1 MITQA
6 KIKIEKTAKAE
17 LNSALGAKIH
27 GWLLNQVSDELS
39 AKLHAFGEVRPFSLF
54 VQTDYSACDWLV
66 INILDD
72 SAMALLDVF
81 NQTETIAIS
90 GLKESVKILGMA
102 PVKTV
107 DFEELFE
114 KTAYSEAALH
124 FITPATYKLNNRY
137 TNWFDLSRLI
147 MGVIKK
153 INTFETIKLDRR
165 SFYELDE
172 QVEIKNYQLKSSPY
186 LINGNY
192 INGVM
197 GSMQCRINGDTE
209 KDRLLKG
216 IINYSEY
223 AGIGAKTAMGMGGFQ
238 RVASI

>member
-1 MITQA
+1 M
-6 KIKIEKTAKAE
+6 
-17 LNSALGAKIH
+17 GAKIH
-27 GWLLNQVSDELS
+27 GWLLTQVSAELS

-72 SAMALLDVF
+72 SAIALLDVL
-81 NQTETIAIS
+81 NQTETIVIS
-90 GLKESVKILGMA
+90 GLKDSIRILGMA

-107 DFEELFE
+107 DFEKLFE
-114 KTAYSEAALH
+114 DNSYSEAALH
-124 FITPATYKLNNRY
+124 FITPATYKLKNRY

-153 INTFETIKLDRR
+153 INTFEKIDLDRR

-172 QVEIKNYQLKSSPY
+172 QIEIKNYQLKSSPY
-186 LINGNY
+186 LINGNF

-197 GSMQCRINGDTE
+197 GSMQCRISGKTE